1 MVGTYELVVAGLSVI
16 LTLTTVLLCVRSESL
31 ARYFVLNLY
40 LIINLAFT
48 LGCLYVIH
56 AFGYTSY
63 EYFYFYYTGDAIQN
77 VAGYLLIGSFFDHL
91 LRESAFHKYVR
102 PTLAIFFLLIAGGS
116 ALFISGSADRL
127 YSDFVLELQQ
137 NLYFVG
143 VLLTFLLWMSV
154 SYLAVESRRFTLLV
168 SGLGIYFAAH
178 AASYALWHLFHW
190 YRFHGLEPVATAVPP
205 LAYNLMVGLWLYTFL
220 RVPEEEVAVQ
230 PARQVF
236 QRLAPVG
243 AHSSRK

>member
-16 LTLTTVLLCVRSESL
+16 LTLMTVLLCVRSESL

-56 AFGYTSY
+56 AFGYSSY
-63 EYFYFYYTGDAIQN
+63 EYLYFYYTGDAIQN
-77 VAGYLLIGSFFDHL
+77 VAGYLLIGSFFDQL

-102 PTLAIFFLLIAGGS
+102 PTLAIFFLLIAGIS
-116 ALFISGSADRL
+116 ALFISGSVDRL
-127 YSDFVLELQQ
+127 YSNFVIEFQQ

-154 SYLAVESRRFTLLV
+154 SYLDVRSRRFTLLV

-178 AASYALWHLFHW
+178 AASYALWFLF
-190 YRFHGLEPVATAVPP
+190 PVLAPLIVVVPP
-205 LAYNLMVGLWLYTFL
+205 LAYTFMVGLWLYTFL

-236 QRLAPVG
+236 QQVAPVG
-243 AHSSRK
+243 AHSLKK

>member
-1 MVGTYELVVAGLSVI
+1 MIGLYEEIVLWLGVATALAA
-16 LTLTTVLLCVRSESL
+16 VLACVRCGCFSK
-31 ARYFVLNLY
+31 YFVLNLY
-40 LIINLAFT
+40 LLINLAFT
-48 LGCLYVIH
+48 LGCYYVIH

-102 PTLAIFFLLIAGGS
+102 PTLAICFLLIAGIS
-116 ALFISGSADRL
+116 ALFIAGSVDRL
-127 YSDFVLELQQ
+127 YPSFVIEFQQ

-154 SYLAVESRRFTLLV
+154 SYLDVRSRRFTLLV

-178 AASYALWHLFHW
+178 AANYAIRFLFPS
-190 YRFHGLEPVATAVPP
+190 LSALTLVVPP
-205 LAYNLMVGLWLYTFL
+205 LAYNFMVGLWLYTFL
-220 RVPEEEVAVQ
+220 WVPEEEVGVQ

-236 QRLAPVG
+236 QQFAPVG
-243 AHSSRK
+243 AHSLKE